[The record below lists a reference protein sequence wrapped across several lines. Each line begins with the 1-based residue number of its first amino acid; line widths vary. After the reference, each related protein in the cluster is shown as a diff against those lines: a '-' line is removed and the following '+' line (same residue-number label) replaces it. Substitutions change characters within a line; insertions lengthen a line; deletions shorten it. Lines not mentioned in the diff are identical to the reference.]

1 MKASKRLLG
10 ILPCLP
16 HKFGNRPGAVADS
29 SKGRGNGSR
38 LYELNVWMWMWRYG
52 RGQPRKVNVA
62 EAEQRRMERLTELR
76 LRAAETLTRRREDR
90 GGPAEMEESEDDEQT
105 FYVIY
110 HGIYSIIY
118 LCDV

>member
-16 HKFGNRPGAVADS
+16 HKFGNRSGAVADS

-62 EAEQRRMERLTELR
+62 EAEQRRKECLTELR
-76 LRAAETLTRRREDR
+76 LRAAETLTRRRER
-90 GGPAEMEESEDDEQT
+90 GWPAEMEESEDDEQT

-118 LCDV
+118 LCNV